1 MSQKCTDVSDLSPN
15 PWQTKLP
22 AWLVSA
28 SFLTSRRSNKAS
40 FCLFVCLFLIKDVVN
55 RVFVAK
61 YLYLFVCMFVCLFFI
76 LPSLDFS
83 LKFTSHPLLFLS
95 AESSSEIRVGIDEL
109 MSITVLL
116 ENSEENS
123 YNTHVILTYPAG
135 LSYRK
140 LTILQ
145 VSHLGWGC
153 AEGIPQGFL
162 VIEPCLISVC
172 FVHLI

>member
-1 MSQKCTDVSDLSPN
+1 MSQKCTDVSDLSPK

-40 FCLFVCLFLIKDVVN
+40 FCLFVCLFLIKDIVN
-55 RVFVAK
+55 RAK
-61 YLYLFVCMFVCLFFI
+61 YLWLNIYIYFRYISFFI

-83 LKFTSHPLLFLS
+83 IKFTSHPLLFLP